1 MIYFDNS
8 ATTCVFPEA
17 ADAARAAMTDTYFN
31 PSAAYAPAVS
41 TDRTVYAMRSRL
53 AAAMGCT
60 AEEIVYTSG
69 GTESNNTAIF
79 GALSGVRGKARVIS
93 CVTEHPSVYEV
104 FRRLERR
111 ADTEVVMIGA
121 DESGTASMERLAEAL
136 TPDTALV
143 SLMHVNNETGG
154 VLDVSRAYA
163 MIRRIAPN
171 AVFHV
176 DGVQAF
182 CKLPFAAVPCDMY
195 SVSAHKFH
203 APKGV
208 GALMVH
214 KGVRFGGGLI
224 GGGQE
229 NGLRSG
235 TTNVPGIAGM
245 DAALAVYRRDQAAML
260 ARMRAV
266 KERLAGNLLTIQDA
280 VINGPSVADGAGHI
294 LNMSF
299 PGAGGEVLLNALSER
314 GVCVATG
321 SACSA
326 HKKGK
331 NRVLNA
337 IGVTG
342 ARQDSALRF
351 SFCPAN
357 TVEEADTVS
366 QHLYELVAFCRR
378 YKRR

>member
-8 ATTCVFPEA
+8 ATTRVCAEA
-17 ADAARAAMTDTYFN
+17 ANAAMAAMTETFYN
-31 PSAAYAPAVS
+31 PAAAYTPAIAA
-41 TDRTVYAMRSRL
+41 DKAVYAMRMRL
-53 AAAMGCT
+53 AAAMGRT
-60 AEEIVYTSG
+60 ADEIVYTSG

-79 GALSGVRGKARVIS
+79 GALGGVRGKRRILT
-93 CVTEHPSVYEV
+93 CLTEHPSVYEV
-104 FRRLERR
+104 FRRLE
-111 ADTEVVMIGA
+111 ADPDNEVVYLPPEASGA
-121 DESGTASMERLAEAL
+121 AALAALEDAL

-154 VLDVSRAYA
+154 VLDVAAAAAR
-163 MIRRIAPN
+163 IRKLAPN
-171 AVFHV
+171 AMFHV

-182 CKLPFAAVPCDMY
+182 CKLSFAALPCDMY

-208 GALMVH
+208 GALMVR
-214 KGVRFGGGLI
+214 KGARFSGGLI

-245 DAALAVYRRDQAAML
+245 DAALLRYRTNQSAYI

-266 KERLAGNLLTIQDA
+266 KERLMTNLLTIDDA
-280 VINGPSVADGAGHI
+280 VVNGPSLMDGAPHI

-314 GVCVATG
+314 GVCVSTG

-326 HKKGK
+326 HRKGK
-331 NRVLNA
+331 NRVLTA
-337 IGVTG
+337 VGVSG

-351 SFCPAN
+351 SFCPEN

-366 QHLYELVAFCRR
+366 GYLRELVTFLRR
-378 YKRR
+378 YRRR